1 MNHPIAMSTPTGNAT
16 VTRRTQRT
24 SRSRKD
30 PARSSAPTT
39 LTLTDEHARQVQ
51 ERRAPS
57 AKHNK
62 GKAQSPLPLRHSLP
76 GDLLSE
82 HGMVDDPVDAWYSQ
96 IRRTPILTAEEEVA
110 LAKRIEAGDE
120 RARRRMVESNL
131 RLVFRIAQKHCRQG
145 VNGLTMADLIQE
157 GNIGLIRAVKKFD
170 YRKGFKFSTYA
181 TYWIEQ
187 AITRAIEQRGPII
200 RRPAHIVEAMRKAR
214 TCVARLSRELGRPPT
229 LEEIAT
235 SLGMT
240 QPALERVLSVADDP
254 LSLDATIS
262 DERTDTLADFVEDG
276 VSDAPDHAALTSVL
290 RGEIEKA
297 LADLLPR
304 EQEVIRLRFGL
315 DDGVPQTLEQIRHR
329 FGVSRE
335 RVRQIERNAL
345 NKLRQSA
352 SFAEHLRP
360 A

>member
-1 MNHPIAMSTPTGNAT
+1 VVTTTMMSTPSGNVST
-16 VTRRTQRT
+16 ITPSQRRRR
-24 SRSRKD
+24 SSSAVSRKAD
-30 PARSSAPTT
+30 EARVT
-39 LTLTDEHARQVQ
+39 LTQEDAKLVQNKLSHSAILTAATKEAKLARAVALAR
-51 ERRAPS
+51 EEMPT
-57 AKHNK
+57 
-62 GKAQSPLPLRHSLP
+62 
-76 GDLLSE
+76 E
-82 HGMVDDPVDAWYSQ
+82 HGLMDDPVDAWYSQ
-96 IRRTPILTAEEEVA
+96 IRGTPILTAEEEGA
-110 LAKRIEAGDE
+110 LAKRIEGGDE

-214 TCVARLSRELGRPPT
+214 TTVARLSRELGRPPT

-276 VSDAPDHAALTSVL
+276 VSDAPDHAAMTSVL
-290 RGEIEKA
+290 RGEIEQA
-297 LADLLPR
+297 LGDLLPR

-345 NKLRQSA
+345 NKLRQSDC
-352 SFAEHLRP
+352 FAGQLS
-360 A
+360 

>member
-1 MNHPIAMSTPTGNAT
+1 MLRLSQENA
-16 VTRRTQRT
+16 R
-24 SRSRKD
+24 
-30 PARSSAPTT
+30 
-39 LTLTDEHARQVQ
+39 LVQ
-51 ERRAPS
+51 GKLSKGSPLPS
-57 AKHNK
+57 AKSAKPPK
-62 GKAQSPLPLRHSLP
+62 GAPAGREELPA
-76 GDLLSE
+76 D
-82 HGMVDDPVDAWYSQ
+82 HGLMDDPVDSWYSQ
-96 IRRTPILTAEEEVA
+96 IRSTPILTAEEEVA
-110 LAKRIEAGDE
+110 LAKRIEGGDE

-214 TCVARLSRELGRPPT
+214 TTVARLSRELGRPPT
-229 LEEIAT
+229 FPEIAT
-235 SLGMT
+235 ALGISES
-240 QPALERVLSVADDP
+240 ALERVLSVADDP
-254 LSLDATIS
+254 LSLDAAIS

-276 VSDAPDHAALTSVL
+276 FTDAPDHAAMTAVL
-290 RGEIEKA
+290 RGEIEQA
-297 LADLLPR
+297 LSTLLPR

-345 NKLRQSA
+345 NKLRLSECFTDQMN
-352 SFAEHLRP
+352 
-360 A
+360 